1 MHKSNKHHDM
11 RIITT
16 KEFRQNQAVYLDLA
30 EKERVIIHRGNNKKP
45 VLLIAIEES
54 EETGIYFS
62 DPSVTASVK
71 KGIEDVKNG
80 KVTTIKNL
88 KNIWASIL

>member
-1 MHKSNKHHDM
+1 
-11 RIITT
+11 
-16 KEFRQNQAVYLDLA
+16 
-30 EKERVIIHRGNNKKP
+30 